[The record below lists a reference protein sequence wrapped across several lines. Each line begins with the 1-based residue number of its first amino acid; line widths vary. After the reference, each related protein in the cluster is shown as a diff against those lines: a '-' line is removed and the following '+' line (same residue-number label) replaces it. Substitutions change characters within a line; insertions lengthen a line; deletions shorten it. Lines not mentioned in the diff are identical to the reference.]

1 MDKPYYFITVFNR
14 LDLDK
19 KGWPDTGEMRLCG
32 FFSDKDMAYKVVR
45 ENWTNIWEMCYNYA
59 AIEEIN
65 EGILNSTGNRQFFKY
80 NSENGTYE
88 EIDEPAGY
96 EFFRGFA
103 FS

>member
-14 LDLDK
+14 LDLDE
-19 KGWPDTGEMRLCG
+19 KGWPDTGAMRPCG
-32 FFSDKDMAYKVVR
+32 FYSDKDTAYQAIS
-45 ENWTNIWEMCYNYA
+45 ENWTDIWERCYHYGVV
-59 AIEEIN
+59 EEIN

-80 NSENGTYE
+80 NSENDMYE

-96 EFFRGFA
+96 EHFHGFA